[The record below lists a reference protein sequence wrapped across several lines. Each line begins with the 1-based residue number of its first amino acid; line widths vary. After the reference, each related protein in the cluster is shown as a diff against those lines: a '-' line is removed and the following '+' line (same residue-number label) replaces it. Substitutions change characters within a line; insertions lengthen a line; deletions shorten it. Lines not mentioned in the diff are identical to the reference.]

1 MLTEKEPKQIPAR
14 CGKKKL
20 TEKEPTTTSRQ
31 MLPEKK
37 LKQYIPPNPA
47 MVVEQ
52 QIQTNAATKEIN
64 NSPTTSFASLL

>member
-1 MLTEKEPKQIPAR
+1 MRQ
-14 CGKKKL
+14 KKL

-37 LKQYIPPNPA
+37 SKQYIPPNTA

-52 QIQTNAATKEIN
+52 QIQTN
-64 NSPTTSFASLL
+64 